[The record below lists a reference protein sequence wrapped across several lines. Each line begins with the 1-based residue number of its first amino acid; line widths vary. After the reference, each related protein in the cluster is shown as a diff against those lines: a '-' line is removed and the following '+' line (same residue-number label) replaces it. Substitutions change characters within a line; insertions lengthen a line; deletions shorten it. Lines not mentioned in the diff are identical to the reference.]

1 MTQGKEVIEK
11 GEKERK
17 SMRDKVLEVEAHFF
31 QKEEEIKT
39 LGQKLGKYKNIDLK
53 KYHSMEMDTKKAED

>member
-1 MTQGKEVIEK
+1 
-11 GEKERK
+11 
-17 SMRDKVLEVEAHFF
+17 MRDKVLEVEAHFF